1 MNEWM
6 ENIEC
11 EVPILF
17 SCARGVG
24 QLTGVALDQGAYDLP
39 SADPLK
45 LFSLKI
51 TPNLPTH
58 TVTKNSDCKCAKSC
72 HFLTENSIFSEEG
85 DTMCLIGDQPI

>member
-1 MNEWM
+1 M

-39 SADPLK
+39 SAEIP
-45 LFSLKI
+45 SEAI
-51 TPNLPTH
+51 LPKDYPQSADTY
-58 TVTKNSDCKCAKSC
+58 
-72 HFLTENSIFSEEG
+72 G
-85 DTMCLIGDQPI
+85 D